1 MPVVSREVVDAQD
14 AGAVVQHLV
23 RRLARVP
30 RLAPIGRPQRTVNRR
45 VTPIIC
51 DVSSTAD
58 RRWLSAGSRR
68 GSAAFVTGLAIE
80 FALAVIDITLLP
92 PNVLVTI
99 GVLLPLLCALYS
111 RPRDVAI
118 VAGIAVALVLV
129 SGGWREDFGDA
140 TYLQRVFIVAVGGS
154 LAVMA
159 AVGRTRIGRDRER
172 FLALA
177 AVAEIADGTRSLDD
191 TVAGLNDLLVPAIAD
206 ACIVDGVSQGQ
217 LQRLGV
223 RVAGRDGAAIA
234 HAIAAC
240 PPCTVTGE
248 AGPVLAERVTDEVLR
263 GICADPDDLGRLR
276 ALDLTSAII
285 VPLRSRGRSLGALTL
300 LLSAR
305 SRRRYDNGDLEFVKV
320 LGGRAALALDNAGLF
335 SELETIE
342 AQLTAALSTLA
353 EAVTVQHARGSLIYA
368 NEAAAEMM
376 GFGSPQEFLATPVS
390 EVVGRFD
397 SRTENGAPLR
407 LEDLPGRRVLAG
419 EPNPQPLIIRS
430 VDRQTGEEH
439 WRVTKASGVYDREGN
454 VKLVVNVIED
464 ITEVKRAELTQR
476 LLAHAGA
483 ALASSLD
490 YERTLQQVAD
500 LAVPQL
506 ADWCAVS
513 LPDRKGQI
521 QIVAV
526 AHAEPEKVAFAR
538 EIGARY
544 PSRADAANGV
554 AKVIQ
559 DGESQLV
566 NEIPEEM
573 LVEVAQDKQH
583 LELLRSVGMRAGLT
597 VPMSAGR
604 KTVGALSLISA
615 ESGRR
620 FSAADVELAEELA
633 RRAGTAVE
641 NARLYT
647 ERSHIAHTLQTGL
660 LPRRLPHM
668 PGWATATLYRSAGDE
683 NWVGGDFYDAFAVR
697 GGWLALVGDVAGH
710 GAEAAALTGVARHT
724 LKTAATL
731 LEDPLAA
738 INTLNGELLGH
749 EQMALCSIA
758 AVLLH
763 EHETGASAEVV
774 CAGHP
779 LPLLV
784 RDGAVRP
791 VGSFAPML
799 GAYAISEWE
808 RTTIELERGDVL
820 VLYTDGVFDTVGDGE
835 RFGEERLERTLED
848 VIDAQDAVARI
859 DAALSAFG
867 VGEQADD
874 TAVLVVERVAVTI
887 TPGRRPRTDRE
898 GSGA

>member
-1 MPVVSREVVDAQD
+1 
-14 AGAVVQHLV
+14 LV
-23 RRLARVP
+23 TR
-30 RLAPIGRPQRTVNRR
+30 
-45 VTPIIC
+45 IIC
-51 DVSSTAD
+51 DVRLTPD
-58 RRWLSAGSRR
+58 RHWLSAGSRR
-68 GSAAFVTGLAIE
+68 GSAAFATGLAIE
-80 FALAVIDITLLP
+80 LVLAVIDITLLP

-111 RPRDVAI
+111 RPRHVAI
-118 VAGIAVALVLV
+118 VGGVAVALVLA
-129 SGGWREDFGDA
+129 SGAWRDDFA
-140 TYLQRVFIVAVGGS
+140 QAPYLQRVFIVAVGGF

-159 AVGRTRIGRDRER
+159 AAGRARIGLDRER
-172 FLALA
+172 FAALA
-177 AVAEIADGTRSLDD
+177 AIAEIADGTRSLED
-191 TVAGLNDLLVPAIAD
+191 TVTGLNDVLVPAVAD
-206 ACIVDGVSQGQ
+206 VCVIDAVSQGE
-217 LQRLGV
+217 LQRLAV

-234 HAIAAC
+234 RAIATS
-240 PPCTVTGE
+240 PPSAIARDAPST
-248 AGPVLAERVTDEVLR
+248 PVLAEHVTDDVLR

-276 ALDLTSAII
+276 ALDPTSAIV
-285 VPLRSRGRSLGALTL
+285 VPLRARGRSLGALTL

-305 SRRRYDNGDLEFVKV
+305 SGRRYDNGDLEFVKV

-353 EAVTVQHARGSLIYA
+353 EAVTVQHAGGALIYA
-368 NEAAAEMM
+368 NEAAVEMM
-376 GFGSPQEFLATPVS
+376 GFDSPQEVLSTPIS

-397 SRTENGAPLR
+397 PRTEDGSPLR
-407 LEDLPGRRVLAG
+407 MEDLPGRRVLAG
-419 EPNPQPLIIRS
+419 EPNPEPLIIHG
-430 VDRQTGEEH
+430 VNKQTGEERWH
-439 WRVTKASGVYDREGN
+439 VTKASGVYDREGN

-464 ITEVKRAELTQR
+464 ITEVKRAEVTQR
-476 LLAHAGA
+476 LLARAGA

-513 LPDRKGQI
+513 MPDRRGQI

-526 AHAEPEKVAFAR
+526 AHADPQKVAFAR
-538 EIGARY
+538 AIAARY
-544 PSRADAANGV
+544 PSRADRSSGV
-554 AKVIQ
+554 AKVIH
-559 DGESQLV
+559 DGESQLI

-573 LVEVAQDKQH
+573 LAEVAQDEEH
-583 LELLRSVGMRAGLT
+583 LKLLRSVGMRAGLT
-597 VPMSAGR
+597 VPMSAGGT
-604 KTVGALSLISA
+604 TVGALSLLSA

-660 LPRRLPHM
+660 LPGRLPHM
-668 PGWATATLYRSAGDE
+668 PGWETATLYRSAGDE
-683 NWVGGDFYDAFAVR
+683 SWVGGDFYDAFAVR
-697 GGWLALVGDVAGH
+697 GGWLALVGDVAGR

-731 LEDPLAA
+731 LDDPLAA
-738 INTLNGELLGH
+738 IGTLNAELLGH

-758 AVLLH
+758 AVLLR
-763 EHETGASAEVV
+763 EHEASASAEVI

-784 RDGAVRP
+784 RGGAVRP

-799 GAYAISEWE
+799 GAYAISAWE
-808 RTTIELERGDVL
+808 RTTVELERGDVL
-820 VLYTDGVFDTVGDGE
+820 VLYTDGVFDAVGDGE

-848 VIDAQDAVARI
+848 VTDAQDAVARI
-859 DAALSAFG
+859 DAALSAFA

-874 TAVLVVERVAVTI
+874 TAVLAVGRVAVASAARA
-887 TPGRRPRTDRE
+887 RRPRAERE